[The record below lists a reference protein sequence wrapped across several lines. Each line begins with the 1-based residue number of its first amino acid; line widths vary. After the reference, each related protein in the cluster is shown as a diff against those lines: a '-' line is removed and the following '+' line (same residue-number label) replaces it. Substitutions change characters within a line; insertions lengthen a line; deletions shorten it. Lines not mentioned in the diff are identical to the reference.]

1 MSERAKPAWS
11 KIPLGKLAKKL
22 VNGGTPPTDVARF
35 WNGRIPWVTGADF
48 TLSGI
53 GEFRRFVSEE
63 AISQTATNM
72 IERGQLLIVT
82 RTGVGKLAIAPCNI
96 AISQDITGFCVDE
109 NQATPEF
116 LYHRMRRGVEDLK
129 KLNQGTSINGIIRA
143 DLENYPVELPPL
155 PQQRR
160 IAEIL
165 STADE
170 AMEQTEALIAKYQ
183 QIKAG
188 LMHDLFTR
196 GVTAAGQLRP
206 TRQEAPQLYKEEP
219 RFGWTPNEWQPE
231 NFGDKIELV
240 HGYQFRDFDFV
251 EDGIPVVKIGQVT
264 EDGLDLS
271 TCSFVSRDRLNS
283 FQEIQIKQGDV
294 LMALTGATLGKT
306 CIVEETNTDLLQNY
320 RVGRFEPR
328 KPETVHKGFLFA
340 LLGFSKIRR
349 QIFDKV
355 NSGAQGNV
363 GKADF
368 ERVRIC
374 LPSYDEQVLIHEVF
388 DALQRKIK
396 TEQSVAAKLRAQK
409 HGLMQDLLTG
419 RVPMRVAEPATTKD

>member
-1 MSERAKPAWS
+1 MSESWQTTPLKNLANLTMGQSPESSCVNTAERGLPFLQGCAEFGPRVPSPMFHCAPPLRIARAGSVLISVRAPV
-11 KIPLGKLAKKL
+11 GTTNLADRDYCIGRGL
-22 VNGGTPPTDVARF
+22 AAVNAKQDVADSVF
-35 WNGRIPWVTGADF
+35 LLHAIEQNVGF
-48 TLSGI
+48 LH
-53 GEFRRFVSEE
+53 RR
-63 AISQTATNM
+63 SQGSTF
-72 IERGQLLIVT
+72 
-82 RTGVGKLAIAPCNI
+82 LAIG
-96 AISQDITGFCVDE
+96 SKE
-109 NQATPEF
+109 
-116 LYHRMRRGVEDLK
+116 L
-129 KLNQGTSINGIIRA
+129 S
-143 DLENYPVELPPL
+143 ELPVPAFGL
-155 PQQRR
+155 TTQRR

-165 STADE
+165 ATVDE
-170 AMEQTEALIAKYQ
+170 AIEQTEALVQKWQ
-183 QIKAG
+183 QLKAG

-206 TRQEAPQLYKEEP
+206 TRQAAPQLYKEEP
-219 RFGWTPNEWQPE
+219 RFGWIPKEWQPD

-240 HGYQFRDFDFV
+240 HGYQFRDYDFV

-271 TCSFVSRDRLNS
+271 SCSFVSRDRLNS

-306 CIVEETNTDLLQNY
+306 CMVEETNTDLLQNY

-328 KPETVHKGFLFA
+328 QPETVHKGFLFA

-374 LPSYDEQVLIHEVF
+374 LPPYDEQLLIHKRL
-388 DALQRKIK
+388 DAFQRKIK
-396 TEQSVAAKLRAQK
+396 TECLAVAKLRAQK
-409 HGLMQDLLTG
+409 QGLMQDLLTG
-419 RVPMRVAEPATTKD
+419 RVPVRVAGPAATKA